1 MRYAWIRRYTDRYP
15 VIRMCRA
22 LKVSR
27 SGYYDWLQR
36 KPSARQQRRARIA
49 KAAKRFHL
57 RSHRI
62 YGYRKVHE
70 DICAE
75 APDLACHRETVRR
88 VMREAGLRSRV
99 KRRFVATTDSAH
111 PQPVAANVLARDF
124 NASGPD
130 EKWSADITY
139 IATREGWLY
148 LAVVLDLWSR
158 RVVGWSMSE
167 RIDAVL
173 VQNAMHSALESRCPA
188 TDLLHHSDRGV
199 QYASDDFQRLL
210 AQYRVTCS
218 MSRKGDC
225 WDNAPTES
233 FFGKLKS
240 EWIRE
245 TVFTTRDAARQ
256 AVFEYI
262 EVFYNRVRRHA
273 ALGYVSPAEFEAC
286 ANGRK
291 AA

>member
-1 MRYAWIRRYTDRYP
+1 
-15 VIRMCRA
+15 
-22 LKVSR
+22 VSR
-27 SGYYDWLQR
+27 SGYYDWSRR

-49 KAAKRFHL
+49 KAAEQFHL
-57 RSHRI
+57 RSHRV
-62 YGYRKVHE
+62 YGYRKVHQ

-75 APDLACHRETVRR
+75 APDLACHCETVRR
-88 VMREAGLRSRV
+88 VMREVGLRSRV
-99 KRRFVATTDSAH
+99 KRRFVATTDSGHAK
-111 PQPVAANVLARDF
+111 PVAENVLARDF

-139 IATREGWLY
+139 ISTREGWLY

-167 RIDAVL
+167 RIDTTL
-173 VQNAMHSALESRCPA
+173 VQNAMSSALEGRCPTA
-188 TDLLHHSDRGV
+188 DLLHHSDRGV

-210 AQYRVTCS
+210 AQHGITCS

-233 FFGKLKS
+233 FFGKLKA
-240 EWIRE
+240 EWLQG
-245 TVFTTRDAARQ
+245 TVFETGKAARQ

-262 EVFYNRVRRHA
+262 EMFYNRVRRHA

-286 ANGRK
+286 AKGKR